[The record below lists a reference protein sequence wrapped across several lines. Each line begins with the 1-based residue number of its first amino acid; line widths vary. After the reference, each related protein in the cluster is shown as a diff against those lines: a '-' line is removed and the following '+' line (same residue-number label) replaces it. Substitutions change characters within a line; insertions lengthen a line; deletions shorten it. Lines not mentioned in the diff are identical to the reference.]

1 MSIIDNED
9 LQSLRD
15 SVIEGMLD
23 YMSDAEVSY
32 TKEDVEQCRRILEE
46 HLEALSKVDD
56 RDSAMVCV
64 KVTVLRLNALNEK
77 AGGELFETDQ
87 REGIC
92 EYIIKA
98 GAILD
103 FNGED
108 EDVTE
113 EWREW

>member
-15 SVIEGMLD
+15 SIIEGMLD
-23 YMSDAEVSY
+23 NMSDSDAGF

-46 HLEALSKVDD
+46 HLECLARVQD
-56 RDSAMVCV
+56 RESAMICV
-64 KVTVLRLNALNEK
+64 KTTVLRLNALNER
-77 AGGELFETDQ
+77 AGGEILAADRQ
-87 REGIC
+87 EGVR
-92 EYIIKA
+92 EYIMKA